1 MSKWINFSIDE
12 RKAMIQGVV
21 AAKNIDEAAAEKD
34 WWVTAILYALFHTQA
49 AEYLLFKGGTSLSK
63 GWNII
68 DRFSEDID
76 LALGRDFFL
85 NERNLSCAR
94 CTSNTQIHNF
104 REKAQD
110 YVFGEFKQDLKEQ
123 LSKLGLDVLV
133 MAENEETDEA
143 GEPRKVAHDKDP
155 SVIFVHYPSLYNS
168 YAPYA
173 KPTVKI
179 EISVL
184 SMAEP
189 YELKRISS
197 LIEQVYKNEDVDA
210 DIVQTIKTVSPART
224 FLEKAFL
231 LCEEYQKQEP
241 RTYRMSRH
249 FYDLEKLSH
258 TDYLEMALNAPNL
271 YYDIVE
277 HRKKFYHVG
286 YVDYGKE
293 LPSAIT
299 IVPRAELVPKYES
312 DYNDMRSSFIYGESL
327 EFPDLLRFLEI
338 LQERFRKVLPREMKH

>member
-12 RKAMIQGVV
+12 RKAIIQGVV
-21 AAKNIDEAAAEKD
+21 STMQIDEAAAEKD
-34 WWVTAILYALFHTQA
+34 WWVTAVLYALFHTKA
-49 AEYLLFKGGTSLSK
+49 GDYLLFKGGTSLSK

-76 LALGRDFFL
+76 LALGREFFL
-85 NERNLSCAR
+85 NNKNLSCAN
-94 CTSNTQIHNF
+94 CTSNTQIHNL
-104 REKAQD
+104 REKGQD
-110 YVFGEFKQDLKEQ
+110 FLFGEFKEDLKEQ
-123 LSKLGLDVLV
+123 LSILGLDVKV
-133 MAENEETDEA
+133 IAENELLDDN
-143 GEPRKVAHDKDP
+143 GEPKKVAHDKDP
-155 SVIFVHYPSLYNS
+155 SVIFVQYPSLYNS
-168 YAPYA
+168 EAPYA
-173 KPTVKI
+173 VPTVKI

-189 YELKRISS
+189 YEMKRISS
-197 LIEQVYKNEDVDA
+197 LIEQVYKDEDIDS

-231 LCEEYQKQEP
+231 LCEEYQKREP

-258 TDYLEMALNAPNL
+258 TDYMNMALSDSNL

-286 YVDYGKE
+286 YVDYDKE
-293 LPSAIT
+293 LPETIT
-299 IVPRAELVPKYES
+299 IVPREELVSKYEE
-312 DYNDMRSSFIYGESL
+312 DYNDMRSSFIYGEAL
-327 EFPDLLRFLEI
+327 EFSDLLKFLKT
-338 LQERFRKVLPREMKH
+338 LQERFRKIPSRE

>member
-12 RKAMIQGVV
+12 RKAIIQGVV
-21 AAKNIDEAAAEKD
+21 STMQIDEAAAEKD
-34 WWVTAILYALFHTQA
+34 WWVTAVLYALFHTKA
-49 AEYLLFKGGTSLSK
+49 GDYLLFKGGTSLSK

-76 LALGRDFFL
+76 LALGREFFL
-85 NERNLSCAR
+85 NNKNLSCAN
-94 CTSNTQIHNF
+94 CTSNTQIHNL
-104 REKAQD
+104 REKGQD
-110 YVFGEFKQDLKEQ
+110 FLFGEFKEDLKEQ
-123 LSKLGLDVLV
+123 LSILGLDVKV
-133 MAENEETDEA
+133 VAENELLDDN
-143 GEPRKVAHDKDP
+143 GEPKKVAHDKDP
-155 SVIFVHYPSLYNS
+155 SVIFVQYPSLYNS
-168 YAPYA
+168 EAPYA
-173 KPTVKI
+173 VPTVKI

-189 YELKRISS
+189 YETKRISS
-197 LIEQVYKNEDVDA
+197 LIEQVYKDEDIDS

-231 LCEEYQKQEP
+231 LCEEYQKREP

-258 TDYLEMALNAPNL
+258 TDYMNMALSDSNL

-286 YVDYGKE
+286 YVNYDKE
-293 LPSAIT
+293 LPETIT
-299 IVPRAELVPKYES
+299 IVPREELVSKYEE
-312 DYNDMRSSFIYGESL
+312 DYNDMRSSFIYGEAL
-327 EFPDLLRFLEI
+327 EFSDLLKFLET
-338 LQERFRKVLPREMKH
+338 LQERFRKIPPRE